1 MAKRPVLIMVNWI
14 QRNGN
19 IWRWWVD
26 GGGGGVAGECIFLID
41 HENRI
46 SDWSINF
53 ITSII

>member
-19 IWRWWVD
+19 IWRWWTVVAV
-26 GGGGGVAGECIFLID
+26 GGGECIFFNRD

>member
-26 GGGGGVAGECIFLID
+26 GGGGGGGGECIF
-41 HENRI
+41 
-46 SDWSINF
+46 
-53 ITSII
+53 